1 MFREGRR
8 LTERQTFRL
17 VHSPARKA
25 AAEAVARAPEGYVCE
40 VRPPKRSVDQ
50 NARFY
55 ALLGDIAKSG
65 AEVAGKPRDVDDL
78 KVLFVSAWRIATK
91 QPGEVAMGLEG
102 EPVQLR
108 RSTTSLSVKEMGEL
122 MEYVESWAAQR
133 GIALR
138 ET

>member
-1 MFREGRR
+1 MSEK
-8 LTERQTFRL
+8 QTFRL
-17 VHSPARKA
+17 THPAARHN
-25 AAEAVARAPEGYVCE
+25 AAEAIKRAPDGYVCE

-55 ALLGDIAKSG
+55 ALLQAIAKSG

-91 QPGEVAMGLEG
+91 QPGEVVMGLEG

-122 MEYVESWAAQR
+122 MTYVEAFAATR
-133 GIALR
+133 GIQIG
-138 ET
+138 E